1 MGEYLTVA
9 RPYAVALF
17 HECNGNDTLLD
28 NWYQV
33 LSALS
38 LAVEQ
43 SDLLVVSAN
52 PRLSTQQLHD
62 LLMDFLRQSVADPV
76 QCLGATLHHFLSL
89 ILASKRLNTLPD
101 MLTLFEALI
110 DQRAGITK
118 VDVSA
123 AFPLSESQL
132 RALKEKLSQRLSS
145 QVEFS
150 SQTVDKSLLGGV
162 LVRGRNRDFVLDA
175 SLRQRLNQLSHRLNS
190 VNS

>member
-132 RALKEKLSQRLSS
+132 RALKENLSQRLSS